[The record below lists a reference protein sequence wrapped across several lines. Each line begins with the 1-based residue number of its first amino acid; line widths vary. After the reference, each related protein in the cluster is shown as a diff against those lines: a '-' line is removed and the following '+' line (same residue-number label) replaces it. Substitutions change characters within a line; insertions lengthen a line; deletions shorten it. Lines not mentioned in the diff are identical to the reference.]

1 MLRWIAAKC
10 IAPKVKFSF
19 EDDVNSYYNADL
31 DSINI
36 SIKDAEDSE
45 DFLAHVR
52 QYHDF
57 HETQLAQPLVWV
69 MLHEIGHYY
78 TVVEDDDEDRL
89 RTLLSLAFDT
99 IDEADRRVLY
109 YNLPNEWEA
118 TEWAINYIKKHR
130 VFVKILNW
138 LVARPQR

>member
-19 EDDVNSYYNADL
+19 NDDDHSYYNTDL
-31 DSINI
+31 DSINV

-57 HETQLAQPLVWV
+57 HETQFVQPLVWV

-99 IDEADRRVLY
+99 IDKADRRVLY

-138 LVARPQR
+138 LVARPQH

>member
-19 EDDVNSYYNADL
+19 NNDDSSYYNSDT

-36 SIKDAEDSE
+36 CAEDAEDSE

-52 QYHDF
+52 QYHNF
-57 HETQLAQPLVWV
+57 HETQLARPLVWV

-78 TVVEDDDEDRL
+78 TLVEDDEEDSLRMILNMAFEVDE
-89 RTLLSLAFDT
+89 T
-99 IDEADRRVLY
+99 DRRIAY

-118 TEWAINYIKKHR
+118 TEWAINYIKKHP

-138 LVARPQR
+138 LVARPQH

>member
-19 EDDVNSYYNADL
+19 NNDDSSYYNSDT

-36 SIKDAEDSE
+36 CAEDTENSE

-57 HETQLAQPLVWV
+57 HETQLARSFVWV

-78 TVVEDDDEDRL
+78 TFVEDDDEDRF
-89 RTLLSLAFDT
+89 RMLLNLAFEV
-99 IDEADRRVLY
+99 DEVDRRIAY

-138 LVARPQR
+138 LVARSQH

>member
-19 EDDVNSYYNADL
+19 NNDDPSYYNSDT

-36 SIKDAEDSE
+36 CVEENCE

-57 HETQLAQPLVWV
+57 HETQLAQPLVWI
-69 MLHEIGHYY
+69 MLHEIGHHY
-78 TVVEDDDEDRL
+78 TLVEDDEEDSL
-89 RTLLSLAFDT
+89 RMILKMAFEVEET
-99 IDEADRRVLY
+99 DRKIAY
-109 YNLPNEWEA
+109 YNLPNEWKA

-138 LVARPQR
+138 LVARPQH

>member
-1 MLRWIAAKC
+1 MLRWIAVKC

-19 EDDVNSYYNADL
+19 NDDDHSYYNADT

-36 SIKDAEDSE
+36 CAEDAEDSE
-45 DFLAHVR
+45 DFLAHVKR
-52 QYHDF
+52 YHGF
-57 HETQLAQPLVWV
+57 HGTQLARPLVWV
-69 MLHEIGHYY
+69 LLHEIGHYY
-78 TVVEDDDEDRL
+78 TLVEDDEEDSLRMILNMAFEVDE
-89 RTLLSLAFDT
+89 T
-99 IDEADRRVLY
+99 DRRIAY

-138 LVARPQR
+138 LVARPQH

>member
-19 EDDVNSYYNADL
+19 DNNDSSYYNSSTDN
-31 DSINI
+31 INI
-36 SIKDAEDSE
+36 SVEDAEDSE

-52 QYHDF
+52 QYHNF
-57 HETQLAQPLVWV
+57 HETQLARPLVWV

-78 TVVEDDDEDRL
+78 TFVEDDDEDSL
-89 RTLLSLAFDT
+89 RIILNMAFEVE
-99 IDEADRRVLY
+99 EAGRRIAY

-130 VFVKILNW
+130 IFVKILNW
-138 LVARPQR
+138 LVARPQH

>member
-10 IAPKVKFSF
+10 VAPKVKFSF
-19 EDDVNSYYNADL
+19 NNDDPSYYNSDT

-36 SIKDAEDSE
+36 CVEEDCE

-57 HETQLAQPLVWV
+57 HETQLAQPLVWI
-69 MLHEIGHYY
+69 MLHEIGHHY
-78 TVVEDDDEDRL
+78 TLVEDDEEDSL
-89 RTLLSLAFDT
+89 RMILKMAFEVEET
-99 IDEADRRVLY
+99 DRKIAY

-138 LVARPQR
+138 LVARPQH